1 MHCSNLP
8 RLVNTDGGSLGRTS
22 ATYIRAL
29 RLSPSVLRCLCLNL
43 TCCFPSWSVTCLGC
57 LRASATR
64 LPLRN
69 LPVSVNC
76 FFSQGPALFFKI
88 QESLD
93 RFKYKSAGM
102 QRNLSRGRLHNRLIE
117 NIQFSFFH
125 LLPQIV
131 LVQRRKQRE
140 QQKNHYRRGSSNNC
154 VG

>member
-8 RLVNTDGGSLGRTS
+8 RLVNTDGSSLGRTS

-76 FFSQGPALFFKI
+76 FFQGPALFFKI

-93 RFKYKSAGM
+93 RLKYKSAGM
-102 QRNLSRGRLHNRLIE
+102 PRN
-117 NIQFSFFH
+117 
-125 LLPQIV
+125 V
-131 LVQRRKQRE
+131 LVQRRKQRQ
-140 QQKNHYRRGSSNNC
+140 QQKKSLPRWKQQQLRWLTEASVTVVVVSRLKDERR
-154 VG
+154 